1 MFRWDEETNSH
12 TNNVHHLRSPSADHS
27 RQCAVTSLSLC
38 PCHNKQT
45 ASIAKFNTIKE
56 GASPHQRT
64 HQAAPISG
72 WHLAEESKL
81 QDHKHRVSVLHAC
94 LLYFGWYQ
102 IILAGDRK
110 GARSKHNG
118 WKLSGWESHYITPT
132 CQIDTNLAMKHSH

>member
-94 LLYFGWYQ
+94 LFTSY
-102 IILAGDRK
+102 ILAGT
-110 GARSKHNG
+110 
-118 WKLSGWESHYITPT
+118 KLYWLVTERVLEASITAGSSLDGSHITLHQHAKLTPT
-132 CQIDTNLAMKHSH
+132 